1 MSNPKVTYKNQ
12 IRILLAIA
20 TYYVVIGQLSPVIVN
35 TETQNTLGYITIAL
49 LAVAIAAVF
58 SIAVNF
64 LKGRR
69 FNNP

>member
-1 MSNPKVTYKNQ
+1 MTIARTTYKNQ

-35 TETQNTLGYITIAL
+35 TETQNVLGYVTLAL
-49 LAVAIAAVF
+49 FAVAVAVGI
-58 SIAVNF
+58 SIVRSF
-64 LKGRR
+64 FKGRR